1 MFDLLRKNLLL
12 GIGLASMTQS
22 KLMEMGK
29 KLAEE
34 GKLSREEG
42 EKFVED
48 LIKQADETKTTIE
61 KQISSVMEKT
71 MGKMKLPCT
80 DGFDRLEKEI
90 KELRAAVGKLQKHT
104 RKITKAKKKKK

>member
-22 KLMEMGK
+22 KLKEIGK

-34 GKLSREEG
+34 GKLSREDG

-48 LIKQADETKTTIE
+48 LIKQADETKSNVE

-80 DGFDRLEKEI
+80 EGFDRMEKEL
-90 KELRAAVGKLQKHT
+90 KELRAAVGKLQKRT
-104 RKITKAKKKKK
+104 KKITKTKKKK